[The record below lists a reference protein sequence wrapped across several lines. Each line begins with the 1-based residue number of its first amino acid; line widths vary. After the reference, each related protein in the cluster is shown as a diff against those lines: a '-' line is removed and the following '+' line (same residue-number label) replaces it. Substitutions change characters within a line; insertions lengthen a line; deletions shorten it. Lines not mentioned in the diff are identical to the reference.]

1 MKHGFPF
8 PKPAR
13 DALKDHVRSAL
24 AKIEH
29 QRFFNEPSYTAALA
43 NRLEG
48 VVYDENGCYIEI
60 KSTDVDHQGSGAAE
74 KWSGADMAITAIIS
88 NSEHR
93 IEKAILIQAKRGN
106 IAELPSKQKKELNKQ
121 IKKMKQYTHSPKVM
135 QIVDEDTRRRVG
147 ILSGNKI
154 LFNESCKTF
163 DLEDYFVR
171 RILTTLDGD
180 THKDFVEA
188 VQEHSLCRLQIIG
201 KTPLVSKKTRKKTE

>member
-13 DALKDHVRSAL
+13 DALKEHVRSAL
-24 AKIEH
+24 TKIER
-29 QRFFNEPSYTAALA
+29 QRFFNEPSYTTALA

-60 KSTDVDHQGSGAAE
+60 KSTDVDHQGRGAAE

-88 NSEHR
+88 NNEHR

-106 IAELPSKQKKELNKQ
+106 VAKLPPQKKTELNSQ
-121 IKKMKQYTHSPKVM
+121 IKKMKQYTKSPKVM
-135 QIVDEDTRRRVG
+135 QIVDGETKRRVG

-154 LFNESCKTF
+154 LSNESCKTF

-188 VQEHSLCRLQIIG
+188 VQEHSLCKLRIIG
-201 KTPLVSKKTRKKTE
+201 KTPLRGKHKEKKR